1 MGIEKAYNSWA
12 DIYDSNENKT
22 RDLDKKAT
30 VETLEKYSFE
40 SVLELGSGTGKNTAY
55 LIQKAGKIICLD
67 FSKKMLLKAKE
78 KIADPKVQFIKSD
91 LNKNWKLSDNFT
103 DLITC
108 SLTLEHIKNLDKLFK
123 QAFKK
128 LKKDGKFFI
137 CELHPIKQY
146 LGTKALYE
154 TDNGIQEL
162 EVYTHHLS
170 DYLESALNTG
180 FKLLEIKEWF
190 DNGNDEK
197 KQLLKIPRLI
207 SFVFE
212 K

>member
-1 MGIEKAYNSWA
+1 M
-12 DIYDSNENKT
+12 
-22 RDLDKKAT
+22 
-30 VETLEKYSFE
+30 
-40 SVLELGSGTGKNTAY
+40 
-55 LIQKAGKIICLD
+55 
-67 FSKKMLLKAKE
+67 
-78 KIADPKVQFIKSD
+78 
-91 LNKNWKLSDNFT
+91 
-103 DLITC
+103 
-108 SLTLEHIKNLDKLFK
+108 TLEHIKNLDKLFK

>member
-67 FSKKMLLKAKE
+67 FSEKMLLKAKE